1 MALSKKVTLT
11 AHEYSIKL
19 SSDIKLYQNDAIHL
33 IFEINEYGVTVN
45 DSGLKTKTIMPVNP
59 LYAFLIIECPNDNN
73 SDKIESLSIVDNQ
86 VHFHI
91 DARYTMNI
99 GTGRMQVVLADKNC
113 CQSTLPEFTYEVREN
128 ILGNGSLQ
136 IADVAI
142 SDIDGKALTVAKGEI
157 LTSGKTLLFNSGGRN
172 MSVKFIK
179 DLQQKGMLDGTEMVI
194 IQDGEATKQ
203 TTTNSLYNY
212 IINAFSDTIDAEIM
226 SQIGVNADKLND
238 LATDLTDILVATEY
252 LKRNYE
258 TKLEELEELKKKY
271 QDLIDGLQGGR
282 N

>member
-1 MALSKKVTLT
+1 MALSKKVSLT
-11 AHEYSIKL
+11 VNEYSIKL
-19 SSDIKLYQNDAIHL
+19 SSDIKLYQNDAIRL

-59 LYAFLIIECPNDNN
+59 LYAFLIIERPNDNN

-86 VHFHI
+86 VRFHI

-99 GTGRMQVVLADKNC
+99 GTGRMQVVLADENC
-113 CQSTLPEFTYEVREN
+113 CQTTLPEFTYEVREN

-142 SDIDGKALTVAKGEI
+142 SDIDGKALAITKGEI

-172 MSVKFIK
+172 ISVKFIK

-203 TTTNSLYNY
+203 MTTNSLYNY

-271 QDLIDGLQGGR
+271 QDLIDGLQKG
-282 N
+282 

>member
-1 MALSKKVTLT
+1 MALSKKVSLT
-11 AHEYSIKL
+11 VHEYSIKL
-19 SSDIKLYQNDAIHL
+19 SSDIKLYQNDAIYL

-86 VHFHI
+86 VRFHI

-113 CQSTLPEFTYEVREN
+113 CQITLPEFTYEVREN

-142 SDIDGKALTVAKGEI
+142 SDIDGKTLTVAKGEI

-203 TTTNSLYNY
+203 TTTNSLYDY
-212 IINAFSDTIDAEIM
+212 IISAFSDAIDAEIM

>member
-1 MALSKKVTLT
+1 MALSKKVSLT
-11 AHEYSIKL
+11 VHEYSIKL
-19 SSDIKLYQNDAIHL
+19 SSDIKLYQNDAIYL

-86 VHFHI
+86 VRFHI

-113 CQSTLPEFTYEVREN
+113 CQITLPEFTYEVREN

-142 SDIDGKALTVAKGEI
+142 SDIDGKALTVTKGEI

-179 DLQQKGMLDGTEMVI
+179 DLQQKGTLDGTEMVI

-252 LKRNYE
+252 LKRDYE

>member
-1 MALSKKVTLT
+1 MALSKKVSLT
-11 AHEYSIKL
+11 VHEYSIKL

-86 VHFHI
+86 VRFHI

-113 CQSTLPEFTYEVREN
+113 CQITLPEFTYEVREN

-142 SDIDGKALTVAKGEI
+142 SDIDSKALAVAKGEI

-179 DLQQKGMLDGTEMVI
+179 DLQQKGTLDGTEMVI

-203 TTTNSLYNY
+203 TTTNSLYDY
-212 IINAFSDTIDAEIM
+212 IISAFSDAIDAEII

-252 LKRNYE
+252 LKRDYE

>member
-1 MALSKKVTLT
+1 MALSKKVSLT

-19 SSDIKLYQNDAIHL
+19 SSSIKLYQNDAIHL

-179 DLQQKGMLDGTEMVI
+179 DLQQKGTLDGTEMVI

-203 TTTNSLYNY
+203 TTTNSLYDY
-212 IINAFSDTIDAEIM
+212 IISAFSDAIDAEIM

-252 LKRNYE
+252 LKRDYE

>member
-19 SSDIKLYQNDAIHL
+19 SSSIKLYQNDAIHL

-179 DLQQKGMLDGTEMVI
+179 DLQQKGTLDGTEMVI

-203 TTTNSLYNY
+203 TTTNSLYDY
-212 IINAFSDTIDAEIM
+212 IISAFSDAIDAEIM

-252 LKRNYE
+252 LKRDYE

-271 QDLIDGLQGGR
+271 QDLIDGLQGGK

>member
-1 MALSKKVTLT
+1 MALSKKVSLT
-11 AHEYSIKL
+11 VHEYSIKL
-19 SSDIKLYQNDAIHL
+19 SSSIKLYQNDAIHL
-33 IFEINEYGVTVN
+33 IFEINEYGVMVN

-179 DLQQKGMLDGTEMVI
+179 DLQQKGTLDGTEMVI

-203 TTTNSLYNY
+203 TTTNSLYDY
-212 IINAFSDTIDAEIM
+212 IISAFSDAIDAEIM

-252 LKRNYE
+252 LKRDYE

>member
-1 MALSKKVTLT
+1 MALSKKVSLT
-11 AHEYSIKL
+11 VHEYSIKL
-19 SSDIKLYQNDAIHL
+19 SSDIKLYQNDAIYL

-86 VHFHI
+86 VRFHI

-113 CQSTLPEFTYEVREN
+113 CQITLPEFTYEVREN

-203 TTTNSLYNY
+203 TTTNSLYDY
-212 IINAFSDTIDAEIM
+212 IISAFSDAIDAEIM

>member
-142 SDIDGKALTVAKGEI
+142 SDIDSKALTVAKGEI

-179 DLQQKGMLDGTEMVI
+179 DLQQKGTLDGTEMVI

-203 TTTNSLYNY
+203 TTTNSLYDY
-212 IINAFSDTIDAEIM
+212 IIGAFSDAIDAEIM

-238 LATDLTDILVATEY
+238 LAMDLTDILVATEY
-252 LKRNYE
+252 LKRDYE

>member
-1 MALSKKVTLT
+1 MALSKKVSLT
-11 AHEYSIKL
+11 VHEYSIKL

-99 GTGRMQVVLADKNC
+99 GTGRMQIVLADKNC

-179 DLQQKGMLDGTEMVI
+179 DLQQKGTLDGTEMVI

-203 TTTNSLYNY
+203 TTTNSLYDY
-212 IINAFSDTIDAEIM
+212 IISAFSDAIDAEIM

-252 LKRNYE
+252 LKRDYE

>member
-1 MALSKKVTLT
+1 MALSKKVSLT
-11 AHEYSIKL
+11 VHEYSIKL

-86 VHFHI
+86 ICFHI

-157 LTSGKTLLFNSGGRN
+157 LTSGKTLLFNSGDRN

-179 DLQQKGMLDGTEMVI
+179 DLQQKGTLDGTEMVI

-203 TTTNSLYNY
+203 TTTNSLYDY
-212 IINAFSDTIDAEIM
+212 IISAFSDAIDAEIM

>member
-1 MALSKKVTLT
+1 MALSKKVSLT
-11 AHEYSIKL
+11 VHEYSIKL

-86 VHFHI
+86 VRFHI

-113 CQSTLPEFTYEVREN
+113 CQITLPEFTYEVREN

-142 SDIDGKALTVAKGEI
+142 SDIDGKALTVTKGEI

-252 LKRNYE
+252 LKRDYE

>member
-1 MALSKKVTLT
+1 MALSKKVSLT
-11 AHEYSIKL
+11 VHEYSIKL
-19 SSDIKLYQNDAIHL
+19 SSDIKLYQNDAIYL

-86 VHFHI
+86 VRFHI

-113 CQSTLPEFTYEVREN
+113 CQITLPEFTYEVREN

-252 LKRNYE
+252 LKRDYE

>member
-1 MALSKKVTLT
+1 MALSKKVSLT
-11 AHEYSIKL
+11 VHEYSIKL
-19 SSDIKLYQNDAIHL
+19 SSDIKLYQNDAIYL

-86 VHFHI
+86 VRFHI

-113 CQSTLPEFTYEVREN
+113 CQITLPEFTYEVREN

-271 QDLIDGLQGGR
+271 QDLIDGLQGGG